1 MRRPRF
7 PFLRRGLEPAQAD
20 QHHCAVPAAPPRLC
34 TAPAGTTTARAVRP
48 RPRLGLSGRLFL
60 LTVAFVV
67 LAEILVFVPLLATY
81 RLSRL
86 SDRVAAA
93 QVAALVLRAAPE
105 GNVSDDLARRL
116 LTELRARALVMRD
129 GEAWRLLSVDPMPES
144 VAETVDLREP
154 DWGGAVRGAFRTLL
168 FPADAPIRAVGG
180 KPGGAET
187 VEILLDEAPL
197 RDKLVAFAIRLL
209 AACLVIA
216 ALAAGLV
223 FLVLQRVIVRPVLRL
238 ARNIAAFADD
248 PERPERPLDRSR
260 RTDEIGQAETALAR
274 MEVALGGELRQKRRL
289 AELGL
294 SVSKINH
301 ELRNLLTTAQLLGDR
316 FESVADPLVQR
327 VAPRL
332 VATLDRAIRF
342 CEATLAYGRATEPH
356 AQRRMVA
363 LAPLLDEL
371 TDLGDLMPASGVRV
385 SVRAPDD
392 LEIDADPEQ
401 LLRALT
407 NLVRNSVQAHAA
419 ARTQGGHVWIEGFR
433 EGPRGTGRVTICVVD
448 DGPGVPERARANLFS
463 AFQGSTRAG
472 GTGLGL
478 AIASELVRLNG
489 GTIGLDATEAG
500 ACFRITIPDRAAQA
514 RAA

>member
-1 MRRPRF
+1 MQC
-7 PFLRRGLEPAQAD
+7 EAS
-20 QHHCAVPAAPPRLC
+20 
-34 TAPAGTTTARAVRP
+34 AGTATTGGASRFRP
-48 RPRLGLSGRLFL
+48 ASRLRLGLSGRLFL

-67 LAEILVFVPLLATY
+67 LAEILVFVPLLASY
-81 RLSRL
+81 RQSRL
-86 SDRVAAA
+86 SDRLAAA

-116 LTELRARALVMRD
+116 LTGLGARAIAVRD
-129 GEAWRLLSVDPMPES
+129 GEAWRLLSVDPMPEA
-144 VAETVDLREP
+144 VAETVDLRGQ
-154 DWGGAVRGAFRTLL
+154 DWTGAIRGAFRTLL
-168 FPADAPIRAVGG
+168 FPADMPIRAVGG
-180 KPGGAET
+180 GQGGVEA
-187 VEILLDEAPL
+187 VEILLDERPL
-197 RDKLVAFAIRLL
+197 RAKLLAFALRLL
-209 AACLVIA
+209 AACAIIA
-216 ALAAGLV
+216 GIAAGLV
-223 FLVLQRVIVRPVLRL
+223 FFVLQRTIVRPVLRL

-248 PERPERPLDRSR
+248 PERPDRPASRSR
-260 RTDEIGQAETALAR
+260 RTDEIGQAEAALAR

-316 FESVADPLVQR
+316 FETSSDPLVQR

-342 CEATLAYGRATEPH
+342 CEATLAYGRATEPN

-363 LAPLLDEL
+363 VAPLLDEL
-371 TDLGDLMPASGVRV
+371 TDLGGLMPGAGVQV

-407 NLVRNSVQAHAA
+407 NLVRNAVQAHAA
-419 ARTQGGHVWIEGFR
+419 ARTQGADVVIEGFR
-433 EGPRGTGRVTICVVD
+433 DGARGAGRVTILVAD
-448 DGPGVPERARANLFS
+448 NGPGVPPRARANLFA
-463 AFQGSTRAG
+463 AFQGSTRPG

-489 GTIGLDATEAG
+489 GTLALDETASG
-500 ACFRITIPDRAAQA
+500 ARFRIVIPDRAAQA
-514 RAA
+514 KAA

>member
-1 MRRPRF
+1 MGGASRFRP
-7 PFLRRGLEPAQAD
+7 PLRL
-20 QHHCAVPAAPPRLC
+20 
-34 TAPAGTTTARAVRP
+34 
-48 RPRLGLSGRLFL
+48 RLGLSGRLFL

-67 LAEILVFVPLLATY
+67 LAEILVFVPLLASY
-81 RLSRL
+81 RQSRL
-86 SDRVAAA
+86 SDRLAAA
-93 QVAALVLRAAPE
+93 QTAALVLRAAPE

-116 LTELRARALVMRD
+116 LTGLGARAIVVRD
-129 GEAWRLLSVDPMPES
+129 GEAWRLLSVDPMPET
-144 VAETVDLREP
+144 VAETVDLRVQ
-154 DWGGAVRGAFRTLL
+154 DWSGAIRGAFRTLL
-168 FPADAPIRAVGG
+168 FPTDVPIRAVGG
-180 KPGGAET
+180 AQGGVEA

-197 RDKLVAFAIRLL
+197 RAKLVAFALRLL
-209 AACLVIA
+209 AACAVIA
-216 ALAAGLV
+216 AIAAGLV
-223 FLVLQRVIVRPVLRL
+223 FFVLQRTIVRPVLRL
-238 ARNIAAFADD
+238 ARNISAFADD
-248 PERPERPLDRSR
+248 PERPDRPAARTR

-316 FESVADPLVQR
+316 FETVSDPLVQR

-342 CEATLAYGRATEPH
+342 CEATLAYGRATEPN
-356 AQRRMVA
+356 AQRRLVA

-371 TDLGDLMPASGVRV
+371 TDLGGLMPAAGVQV

-407 NLVRNSVQAHAA
+407 NLVRNAVQAHAA
-419 ARTQGGHVWIEGFR
+419 ARTEGAAVLIEGYR
-433 EGPRGTGRVTICVVD
+433 DGARGAGRVTVLVTD
-448 DGPGVPERARANLFS
+448 NGPGVPERARANLFA
-463 AFQGSTRAG
+463 AFQGSTRPG

-489 GTIGLDATEAG
+489 GTLGLDTTEAG
-500 ACFRITIPDRAAQA
+500 ARFRIVIPDRAAQA
-514 RAA
+514 KAA

>member
-1 MRRPRF
+1 MGGASRF
-7 PFLRRGLEPAQAD
+7 RSASRS
-20 QHHCAVPAAPPRLC
+20 
-34 TAPAGTTTARAVRP
+34 
-48 RPRLGLSGRLFL
+48 RLGLSGRLFL

-67 LAEILVFVPLLATY
+67 LAEILVFVPLLASY

-105 GNVSDDLARRL
+105 GNVSGDLARRL
-116 LTELRARALVMRD
+116 LAELGARAIAVRD
-129 GEAWRLLSVDPMPES
+129 GEAWRLLAVEPVPEA
-144 VAETVDLREP
+144 VAETVDLREQ
-154 DWGGAVRGAFRTLL
+154 DWTGAVRGAFRTLL
-168 FPADAPIRAVGG
+168 FPADKPIRAVGNG
-180 KPGGAET
+180 RGGLGA
-187 VEILLDEAPL
+187 VEVLVDEAPL
-197 RDKLVAFAIRLL
+197 RDRLVAFALRLL
-209 AACLVIA
+209 AACAVIA
-216 ALAAGLV
+216 AIAAIAAGLV
-223 FLVLQRVIVRPVLRL
+223 FFVLQRTIVRPVLRL

-248 PERPERPLDRSR
+248 PERPDRPASGPR
-260 RTDEIGQAETALAR
+260 RTDEIGQAEAALAR

-316 FESVADPLVQR
+316 FETSSDPLVQR

-342 CEATLAYGRATEPH
+342 CEATLAYGRATEPSP
-356 AQRRMVA
+356 QRRMVA

-371 TDLGDLMPASGVRV
+371 PDLGGLMPAAGVQV

-407 NLVRNSVQAHAA
+407 NLVRNAVQAHAA
-419 ARTQGGHVWIEGFR
+419 SRTQGAHVEIEGFR
-433 EGPRGTGRVTICVVD
+433 DGARGAGRVTILVSD
-448 DGPGVPERARANLFS
+448 NGPGVPPRARANLFS
-463 AFQGSTRAG
+463 AFQGSTRPG

-489 GTIGLDATEAG
+489 GTLGLDETASG
-500 ACFRITIPDRAAQA
+500 ACFRLVIPDRAAQA
-514 RAA
+514 KAA

>member
-1 MRRPRF
+1 MPLNRQCETSAGTATTGGATRFRPRS
-7 PFLRRGLEPAQAD
+7 
-20 QHHCAVPAAPPRLC
+20 
-34 TAPAGTTTARAVRP
+34 
-48 RPRLGLSGRLFL
+48 RLGLSGRLFL

-67 LAEILVFVPLLATY
+67 LAEILVFVPLLASY

-116 LTELRARALVMRD
+116 LAELGARAVAVRD
-129 GEAWRLLSVDPMPES
+129 GEAWRLLSVEPMPET
-144 VAETVDLREP
+144 VAETVDLREQ
-154 DWGGAVRGAFRTLL
+154 DWTGAIRGAFRTLL
-168 FPADAPIRAVGG
+168 FPADTPIRAVGNG
-180 KPGGAET
+180 RSGVGA
-187 VEILLDEAPL
+187 VEVLVDEGPL
-197 RDKLVAFAIRLL
+197 RERLIAFALRLL
-209 AACLVIA
+209 AACAVIA
-216 ALAAGLV
+216 TLAAGLV
-223 FLVLQRVIVRPVLRL
+223 FFVLQRTIVRPVLRL

-248 PERPERPLDRSR
+248 PERPDRPAACAP
-260 RTDEIGQAETALAR
+260 RTDEIGQAEAALAR

-316 FESVADPLVQR
+316 FESVADPVVQR

-342 CEATLAYGRATEPH
+342 CEATLAYGRATEPS
-356 AQRRMVA
+356 AQRRMVP

-371 TDLGDLMPASGVRV
+371 TDLGGLMPAAGVQV

-392 LEIDADPEQ
+392 LEIDVDPEQ

-407 NLVRNSVQAHAA
+407 NLVRNAVQAHAA
-419 ARTQGGHVWIEGFR
+419 ARTQGAHVEIEGAR
-433 EGPRGTGRVTICVVD
+433 EGARGSGRVTILVSD
-448 DGPGVPERARANLFS
+448 NGPGVPPRARANLFA
-463 AFQGSTRAG
+463 AFQGSTRPG

-489 GTIGLDATEAG
+489 GTLCLDETPSG
-500 ACFRITIPDRAAQA
+500 ARFRIVVPDRAAQA
-514 RAA
+514 KAA